1 MASGRLNVA
10 GKRVGLT
17 MAQTR
22 MWYLAVQYIEFS
34 KGKAPLLAPG
44 FDIVISDRLMVVAAA
59 RKEI

>member
-1 MASGRLNVA
+1 VA